1 MQMAK
6 LERLARNGSGK
17 ENLVAKCAGIEKSS
31 REASAAGAAVITGLK
46 SWDLCVGLVE
56 KNLNSALANSTSK
69 QYKYWWKRFEEF
81 CTANGRKIEPFSD
94 LTAAAFLSC
103 LAEESAGIG
112 GVDQARAALRHF
124 HNLKFPGIT
133 SPTDSKDGCNDQP
146 TPA

>member
-17 ENLVAKCAGIEKSS
+17 ENFVAKCAGIEKSP
-31 REASAAGAAVITGLK
+31 REASAATSAGAAVITGLK

-81 CTANGRKIEPFSD
+81 CTPN
-94 LTAAAFLSC
+94 
-103 LAEESAGIG
+103 
-112 GVDQARAALRHF
+112 
-124 HNLKFPGIT
+124 
-133 SPTDSKDGCNDQP
+133 
-146 TPA
+146 